1 MIRLPNW
8 VSKFMS
14 RTVVSTFLATLVFT
28 CSAQAFEMVLT
39 VPEAHEKRLKNASLL
54 FAAKE
59 EGMTEPQDIVA
70 TAQAEY
76 RRILGVLYS
85 DGHFGPE
92 IRVLIDGREAATL
105 PPFENIKQVKT
116 VELRVNP
123 GPQFHFKKADLGP
136 LAPETSNPEEFA
148 TGQPAK
154 TSAITQAASS
164 GISGWRDLGYAKAQ
178 VTDESILA
186 NHKDATL
193 DVDVGLNPGPK
204 LRFGNLQIS
213 GDSTVSE
220 DRLVDIIALPTGDT
234 FSPHELDKIGKRLR
248 RTGVFRSVSIT
259 EGDDVGP
266 NDTLD
271 INIGLEDEKPRRLS
285 FGAELESRDGLTLSS
300 TWIRRNIFGGA
311 ERLKI
316 DGEVSG
322 IGAQTGGID
331 LTLNVELLRPATF
344 QPDTDLVLGFN
355 IDSIDEDLY
364 SLKKIAFNASLSRII
379 SDELVVSAGVLLDFS
394 NSTDD
399 YGDRQFR
406 SFGIPLRATWDL
418 RDDKLDPSKGFF
430 VSGVFMPYA
439 STEDGA
445 PGVYMFADSRAY
457 RGIGG
462 DRVVA
467 AGRFQ
472 IGSIAGAS
480 IAETQ
485 PDLLFLSGGGGT
497 VRGQPYQSNFVTVNG
512 NRSGGL
518 SFVGLSGELRVKTTS
533 TISAVAFYDAGF
545 VGETSSFS
553 GAGNWQA
560 GAGLG
565 IRYHTSIGPIRVDV
579 GWPVSGDTTGG
590 TQLYIGIGQAF

>member
-1 MIRLPNW
+1 MTRLPDW
-8 VSKFMS
+8 VSKFMP
-14 RTVVSTFLATLVFT
+14 RTVACALLATLVFT
-28 CSAQAFEMVLT
+28 FSAQAFEVVLT
-39 VPEAHEKRLKNASLL
+39 APETHEKRLKAASLL

-59 EGMTEPQDIVA
+59 EGVTEPQDIIA

-76 RRILGVLYS
+76 RRLLGVLYS

-92 IRVLIDGREAATL
+92 IHVFIDGREAATL
-105 PPFENIKQVKT
+105 PPFENVKQVKI

-123 GPQFHFKKADLGP
+123 GPQFHFKQADLGP
-136 LAPETSNPEEFA
+136 LAPGTSNPEEFA

-154 TSAITQAASS
+154 TGVITQAASS
-164 GISGWRDLGYAKAQ
+164 GVSGWRDLGHAKAQ
-178 VTDESILA
+178 VSDQSISA
-186 NHKDATL
+186 DHKDTTL
-193 DVDVGLNPGPK
+193 DVDVGLDPGPK
-204 LRFGNLQIS
+204 LRFGDLKIS

-220 DRLVDIIALPTGDT
+220 DRLIDIIALPTGDT

-248 RTGVFRSVSIT
+248 RTGVFRSVSVT
-259 EGDDVGP
+259 EDDDVGP
-266 NDTLD
+266 NETLD
-271 INIGLEDEKPRRLS
+271 IDIGLEDEKPRRLS
-285 FGAELESRDGLTLSS
+285 FGAELESRDGLTLST

-322 IGAQTGGID
+322 IGAQTGGPN

-344 QPDTDLVLGFN
+344 QPDTDLVIGFN
-355 IDSIDEDLY
+355 IDSLDEDLY
-364 SLKKIAFNASLSRII
+364 DLNKIAFNASLSRII
-379 SDELVVSAGVLLDFS
+379 SDELVVSAGLVLDIS

-406 SFGIPLRATWDL
+406 SFGIPVRATWDR

-430 VSGVFMPYA
+430 ISGVFMPYA
-439 STEDGA
+439 STKDGA
-445 PGVYMFADSRAY
+445 PGLYMFADSRAY
-457 RGIGG
+457 RALGG

-472 IGSIAGAS
+472 LGSIVGPS
-480 IAETQ
+480 LAETR

-533 TISAVAFYDAGF
+533 AISAVAFYDAGF
-545 VGETSSFS
+545 VGETSNFS
-553 GAGNWQA
+553 GAGNWQS
-560 GAGLG
+560 GAGVG

-579 GWPVSGDTTGG
+579 GWPVSGDTSGG